1 MDILHIKMRVL
12 KQKDVK
18 SFREKYNPK
27 IDPITRQKIQNPV
40 LDHDHDLGF
49 CRGVLDRDTNQF
61 LGKVESAYKRFLK
74 HKGNINILKRAK
86 IIVNGLVQGVGFR
99 YVVMRNADQLGLNG
113 FTQNLYTG
121 EVLTEVEGREVLI
134 MELIRQLKVGPSKS
148 HVVNCFVEWM
158 EYKNEFTRF
167 EVRY

>member
-1 MDILHIKMRVL
+1 MRVL

-18 SFREKYNPK
+18 SFREKHNPK

-74 HKGNINILKRAK
+74 HKGNINILDILENMRDYIDVSTNEAVGGVTNLEVYHPKAITKMVRKFERSGAK
-86 IIVNGLVQGVGFR
+86 TQEATLKYMQVPAKEISECKTIKDRVKIFR
-99 YVVMRNADQLGLNG
+99 KYFM
-113 FTQNLYTG
+113 
-121 EVLTEVEGREVLI
+121 
-134 MELIRQLKVGPSKS
+134 K
-148 HVVNCFVEWM
+148 NC
-158 EYKNEFTRF
+158 
-167 EVRY
+167 

>member
-1 MDILHIKMRVL
+1 M
-12 KQKDVK
+12 
-18 SFREKYNPK
+18 SE
-27 IDPITRQKIQNPV
+27 
-40 LDHDHDLGF
+40 
-49 CRGVLDRDTNQF
+49 
-61 LGKVESAYKRFLK
+61 
-74 HKGNINILKRAK
+74 LKRAK

-99 YVVMRNADQLGLNG
+99 YFVMRNADQLGLNG